1 MTEAGRGPGETSGV
15 SGDAGPPL
23 RQVRAACSAGT
34 VAVYQAYS
42 PAIALPAL
50 EAQSF
55 VPPFRMERMT
65 WIKPSFL
72 WMMYR
77 SGWGRKAGQE
87 HVLRI
92 EVRREGFDWAL
103 EHGVL
108 SHFFP
113 GVHGTHERWRE
124 EHQDAPVV
132 VQWDPERGL
141 HLEPLGHRAIQVG
154 LRGEAARRY
163 VRDWIV
169 SITDVTAL
177 AHEVHGHVAGGD
189 LAGARRL
196 LPVEPPYP
204 AGPEAARRLAM
215 TPFP

>member
-1 MTEAGRGPGETSGV
+1 MTGAPGDVE
-15 SGDAGPPL
+15 PPL
-23 RQVRAACSAGT
+23 RQVRAAYSAES

-42 PAIALPAL
+42 AAIAVPAL

-55 VPPFRMERMT
+55 VAPFRMERMT

-77 SGWGRKAGQE
+77 SGWGRKDGQE

-103 EHGVL
+103 DHGVL

-113 GVHGTHERWRE
+113 EVHGTHERWRE
-124 EHQDAPVV
+124 MHQDAPVV
-132 VQWDPERGL
+132 VQWDPERRL
-141 HLEPLGHRAIQVG
+141 HLEPLGHRAIQIG
-154 LRGEAARRY
+154 LRGGAVRRY
-163 VRDWIV
+163 TREWIV

-177 AHEVHGHVAGGD
+177 AREVHEQVAGGD
-189 LAGARRL
+189 LAAARRL
-196 LPVEPPYP
+196 LPVEQPYP
-204 AGPEAARRLAM
+204 ASPEAVRRLAM
-215 TPFP
+215 TQ